1 MAHGRRFT
9 AGTNIL
15 ADALPTG
22 AAEAILEHV
31 EASTAPMAA
40 VQLRVLGGAM
50 RRVPEDATAF
60 AYRKA
65 SLMTN
70 IAVMYAQA
78 EERPEHEAW
87 ASSLARALSDG
98 ATAPTYVGFLGDEE
112 EDGVRRAYPPATLAR
127 LIEVKR
133 RYDPEN
139 LFRLNLNVLPDAA

>member
-1 MAHGRRFT
+1 
-9 AGTNIL
+9 
-15 ADALPTG
+15 
-22 AAEAILEHV
+22 
-31 EASTAPMAA
+31 MAA
-40 VQLRVLGGAM
+40 VQLRMLGGAM

-60 AYRKA
+60 AYRRA
-65 SLMTN
+65 GVMMN
-70 IAVMYAQA
+70 IGVMYARA